1 MSKRINHI
9 VDEIVDQYL
18 LEDDNCRPW
27 IIGFSGGKDS
37 TVLLQLIWKAL
48 EKVKDYTGVVRRD
61 IYVVCNDTMVENP
74 IIANYVNGVLDKIE
88 EAARDQDMPI
98 RVQKTIPRLED
109 SFWINLIGKG
119 YPAPNNSF
127 RWCTD
132 KLKIKPTSRFVI
144 EQVDEKGEAIIVVG
158 TRADESA
165 NRARSFKKN
174 EIRGNRLTNHPNHKN
189 TFVYAPIRHLVL
201 EEIWY
206 IINTMPSPWGAN
218 NEELFQIYSDAS
230 ADDYE
235 CPTMV
240 TSNKHS
246 SCGQSRFG
254 CWTCTV
260 VKKDKSMSALINN
273 GVSWLAPLL
282 DFRDALYNERNLIEN
297 RMKTMRNGR
306 PAVNDMGTYT
316 PDYRAKILQRLLE
329 VQRKIQKEFP
339 NAELITNQELV
350 AIQVTWYRD
359 FIFKNKVSKIYNS
372 VYEKDLD
379 MKDQDEN
386 YKKEEELLN
395 KVCKNEK
402 EFELIQD
409 HLSLLKNKAL
419 LTRKRGLKAD
429 LEKRIEEHI
438 KKK

>member
-1 MSKRINHI
+1 MSERINHI
-9 VDEIVDQYL
+9 IDEIVDQYL
-18 LEDDNCRPW
+18 LDDDNYRPW

-37 TVLLQLIWKAL
+37 TVLLQLIWKAI
-48 EKVKDYTGVVRRD
+48 EKVKDFSGVARRD

-74 IIANYVNGVLDKIE
+74 IIANYVNQVLDKIII
-88 EAARDQDMPI
+88 AARDQDMPI
-98 RVQKTIPRLED
+98 QVQKTIPRLED
-109 SFWINLIGKG
+109 SFWLNMIGKG

-132 KLKIKPTSRFVI
+132 KLKIKPTSRFVV
-144 EQVDEKGEAIIVVG
+144 EQVDEKGEAIIIVG

-174 EIRGNRLTNHPNHKN
+174 DIRGNRLTKHPTHNN
-189 TFVYAPIRHLVL
+189 TYVYAPIRYLVL

-206 IINTMPSPWGAN
+206 IINSMPSPWGAN

-240 TSNKHS
+240 TNNKHS

-254 CWTCTV
+254 CWTCTL
-260 VKKDKSMSALINN
+260 VKKDKSMSALIEN
-273 GVSWLAPLL
+273 GTTWLTPLL
-282 DFRDALYNERNLIEN
+282 KFRDALFDERNLPVN

-306 PAVNDMGTYT
+306 PAVNDMGTYS
-316 PDYRAKILQRLLE
+316 PDYRSKLLHRLLE
-329 VQRKIQKEFP
+329 AQKEVQKQYP

-350 AIQVTWYRD
+350 AIQVVWYRD
-359 FIFKNKVSKIYNS
+359 FIFRNKVSAIYNS
-372 VYEKDLD
+372 IYEKELD
-379 MKDQDEN
+379 MKNQDEN
-386 YKKEEELLN
+386 FRKEEELLN
-395 KVCKNEK
+395 EVCKNKK

-409 HLSLLKNKAL
+409 HLNLLKNKAL
-419 LTRKRGLKAD
+419 LTRKYGLKAD
-429 LEKRIEEHI
+429 LERRIEEHI